1 MLLRRLNKQAV
12 ITPVAASMKLQRFVG
27 ADCHVGSRVRSE
39 RGSVDMRRAV
49 VRQMK
54 KPIEKRTIR
63 PIREPLDMFNPKM
76 TGIGSMKIA
85 RSVRRFEI
93 AFDQL
98 EGMSVIVSHTLKGN
112 IPVPEEVDACSRYRS
127 IIDAR
132 YRRALEDADYDI

>member
-1 MLLRRLNKQAV
+1 
-12 ITPVAASMKLQRFVG
+12 
-27 ADCHVGSRVRSE
+27 
-39 RGSVDMRRAV
+39 
-49 VRQMK
+49 
-54 KPIEKRTIR
+54 
-63 PIREPLDMFNPKM
+63 
-76 TGIGSMKIA
+76 MKIA
-85 RSVRRFEI
+85 RSVRRFKI

>member
-1 MLLRRLNKQAV
+1 
-12 ITPVAASMKLQRFVG
+12 
-27 ADCHVGSRVRSE
+27 
-39 RGSVDMRRAV
+39 MRRAV

-76 TGIGSMKIA
+76 T
-85 RSVRRFEI
+85 SVRRFKI

-98 EGMSVIVSHTLKGN
+98 EGMLVIVSHTLKGN